1 MEPVLGNPSLLKVA
15 LFPVGHCE
23 GLGAAVEESVLEGNF
38 EGNSF
43 HLVLQSEACG
53 THDL

>member
-1 MEPVLGNPSLLKVA
+1 MGLVQGNPSLLKVA
-15 LFPVGHCE
+15 LFPLGHCE
-23 GLGAAVEESVLEGNF
+23 GMGAAVDETVLEGNP

-43 HLVLQSEACG
+43 LLELQSEASG